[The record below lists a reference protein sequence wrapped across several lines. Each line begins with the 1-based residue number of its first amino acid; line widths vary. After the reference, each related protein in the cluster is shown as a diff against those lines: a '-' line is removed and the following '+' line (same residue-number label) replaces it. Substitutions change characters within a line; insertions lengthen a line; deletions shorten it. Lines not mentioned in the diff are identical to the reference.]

1 MVSFHSGLLSCLL
14 ATTSYA
20 FAVKPITQSP
30 AFTHG
35 RHGATRVP
43 VNLSM
48 SGGSQAVPDLKV
60 RLIFDHEQFRH
71 QYVLTFAISMCTLLV
86 NRHQLLSTMEP

>member
-1 MVSFHSGLLSCLL
+1 MVSFRSGLLSCLL

-20 FAVKPITQSP
+20 FAVKPISQSP

-35 RHGATRVP
+35 SHGATRVP

-48 SGGSQAVPDLKV
+48 PGGSQAVPDLKV
-60 RLIFDHEQFRH
+60 RLIVFDHKQFQH
-71 QYVLTFAISMCTLLV
+71 QYILIFAVSLLLM
-86 NRHQLLSTMEP
+86 NRHLLLSTMEP